1 MHRPIV
7 IMKNFKI
14 LFLNLKLNPK
24 NNIIITELDL
34 IINPMIPDVLNNNM
48 RINETVNNT
57 LSPDGTP

>member
-24 NNIIITELDL
+24 NNIIITELNL

-48 RINETVNNT
+48 RINKTVNNT

>member
-1 MHRPIV
+1 MHKPIV

-34 IINPMIPDVLNNNM
+34 IINPIIPDVLNNNM
-48 RINETVNNT
+48 RMSETVNST
-57 LSPDGTP
+57 LSPDGIP

>member
-24 NNIIITELDL
+24 NNIIIIELDL